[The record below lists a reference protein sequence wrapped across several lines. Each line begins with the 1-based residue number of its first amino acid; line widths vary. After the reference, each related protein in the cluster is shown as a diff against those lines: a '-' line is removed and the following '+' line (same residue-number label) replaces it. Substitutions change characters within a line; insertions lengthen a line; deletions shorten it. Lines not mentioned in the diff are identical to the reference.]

1 MGRVV
6 VGAALTALVTPAFLF
21 FYHHEDA
28 VGNNL
33 FYITAV
39 GFFYVI
45 TFANFT
51 NWQGQSFEG
60 FAFRVFDPNWY
71 LDIGKYLE
79 DASYTTPTSNSSL
92 MTYNAESLCDQAI
105 MWVYG
110 NPKDVLEGNAS
121 DYALG
126 IAGILMAAY
135 LVLLLAGI
143 GADIANQPK
152 IAGIVLLVGTLA
164 GLGAML
170 LVYLNFTSMSGG
182 FNFAL
187 VWSPSLAF
195 GEFPYDKLIP
205 SPIGIIP
212 AALAGIRAVMT
223 KPKTEPYRMSS

>member
-1 MGRVV
+1 MGRLV

-71 LDIGKYLE
+71 LDMGKYLG

-92 MTYNAESLCDQAI
+92 LTYNAESLCDQAI
-105 MWVYG
+105 MWVYS
-110 NPKDVLEGNAS
+110 NPKDGDS
-121 DYALG
+121 ALG
-126 IAGILMAAY
+126 IAGMLMAAY
-135 LVLLLAGI
+135 LILLLAGI
-143 GADIANQPK
+143 VADIANQPK
-152 IAGIVLLVGTLA
+152 IAGAVLLAGTAA

-170 LVYLNFTSMSGG
+170 LVYLDFTSMSGG
-182 FNFAL
+182 FGFAL
-187 VWSPSLAF
+187 QWSPTIAF
-195 GEFPYDKLIP
+195 AEFPYDKLIP
-205 SPIGIIP
+205 IPIGIIP
-212 AALAGIRAVMT
+212 AGLAGMRAIMA
-223 KPKTEPYRMSS
+223 KPKPEYYR